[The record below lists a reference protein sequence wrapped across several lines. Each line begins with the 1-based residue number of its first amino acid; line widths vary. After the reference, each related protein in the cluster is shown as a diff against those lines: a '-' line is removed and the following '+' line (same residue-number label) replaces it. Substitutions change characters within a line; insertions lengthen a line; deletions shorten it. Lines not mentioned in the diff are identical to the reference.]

1 MVVPTDEAKPDN
13 NKSAVFAEVKLGKLP
28 EIQEEG
34 RRKKKSGK
42 LAQRF
47 SFTERNNLGVARF
60 CHSSALPASRT
71 Q

>member
-34 RRKKKSGK
+34 RRKKKSGAKSSWRCK
-42 LAQRF
+42 LWPDMMMGKVMV
-47 SFTERNNLGVARF
+47 N
-60 CHSSALPASRT
+60 P
-71 Q
+71 